1 MTTSTVIGTA
11 HVFGFSY
18 STSPTGFARLE
29 IVPLADV
36 DQLSLEFDWQDP
48 TEPSFRGF
56 RVDDS
61 W

>member
-1 MTTSTVIGTA
+1 VIGTA

-36 DQLSLEFDWQDP
+36 DRLSLEFDWQDP